1 MQDKNLIFR
10 QGTELSLSSSRRLE
24 EIQWSMADHVEN
36 IIGKIMLDLLF
47 WHVLEQKKSRV
58 LRFSLSLKP

>member
-1 MQDKNLIFR
+1 MQGKNLIFR
-10 QGTELSLSSSRRLE
+10 QGTELSLSSGRRLE
-24 EIQWSMADHVEN
+24 ERQWSTADHVEN
-36 IIGKIMLDLLF
+36 IIGKFMLDLLF